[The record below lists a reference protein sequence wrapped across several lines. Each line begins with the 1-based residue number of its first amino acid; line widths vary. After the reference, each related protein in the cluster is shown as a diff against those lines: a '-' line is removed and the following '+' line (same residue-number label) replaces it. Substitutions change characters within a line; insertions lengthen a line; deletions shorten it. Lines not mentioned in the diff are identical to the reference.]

1 MTDPPRPEVWLR
13 GPLPDYPGELQ
24 PVAHSLLQVREE
36 IAAVAT
42 LPPEH
47 VWARPGGAAS
57 IGFHL
62 RHLAGSLDRL
72 LTYARGDS
80 LNAAQRAV
88 LSAEERDG
96 TREERAETLVQAAHD
111 AIDRALAR
119 IRATPLCTLDEV
131 RPVGRQRL
139 PSTVLGLL
147 FHAAEHAQRHS
158 AQIITTAKI
167 IKGSP

>member
-1 MTDPPRPEVWLR
+1 MTDPPQPEVWLR

-47 VWARPGGAAS
+47 VWVRPGGAAS

-96 TREERAETLVQAAHD
+96 TREERAETLVQTAHD
-111 AIDRALAR
+111 AIDRALAH

-167 IKGSP
+167 VKGSP